1 MFNFKRL
8 VILATFK
15 IIQLGILES
24 VSLIIVAKARGP
36 SLNSKKEKMN
46 PEKLPVMALEE
57 NHFDWTNFVL
67 WILQSE
73 INQKLLRG
81 RKVNAIN

>member
-1 MFNFKRL
+1 
-8 VILATFK
+8 
-15 IIQLGILES
+15 
-24 VSLIIVAKARGP
+24 
-36 SLNSKKEKMN
+36 MN